1 MIKFITRAIFLTILF
16 VNGQVI
22 AADTLNDTDLTNQL
36 KAEIAGY
43 LTNGDVNSQKFSVDQ
58 EKELAQAEMDLAKE
72 YSQQGY
78 RNDAIIF
85 AVQARKIL
93 QSIYPNP
100 NDPQLI
106 PIYSLLVQ
114 IYSNSYDLYNPGIDA
129 SDAIQAKK
137 YREMIDHIHA
147 E

>member
-1 MIKFITRAIFLTILF
+1 MIKFIGRMVFLVVLF
-16 VNGQVI
+16 VSGQAI
-22 AADTLNDTDLTNQL
+22 SEDNLTDTDLTNQL
-36 KAEIAGY
+36 KNEIAGY
-43 LTNGDVNSQKFSVDQ
+43 LTNGDVGSQKFSVDQ

-93 QSIYPNP
+93 QSIYSNP
-100 NDPQLI
+100 NDSQLI
-106 PIYSLLVQ
+106 PIYSLLVE
-114 IYSNSYDLYNPGIDA
+114 IYSNSYDVYNPGIDA
-129 SDAIQAKK
+129 SDAAQAKK

>member
-1 MIKFITRAIFLTILF
+1 MIKFITKAIFLTILF
-16 VNGQVI
+16 LSGQII

-43 LTNGDVNSQKFSVDQ
+43 LTNGDVNSQKFSIDQ

-129 SDAIQAKK
+129 SDATQAKK
-137 YREMIDHIHA
+137 YREMIDHIHS